1 MAHRSTFTRNEID
14 RLHDLIQEKQNT
26 FGKEGQKRI
35 RDRMRSLGFYISD
48 YPGSRDFGVADF
60 NQLLR
65 AGLIKVKDQESGHS
79 MLSKEENSES
89 NDISWEWCQENSDM
103 LLSCGINQLL
113 EGDKHRWSE
122 VHTDGPGVY
131 LFSEEK
137 KHLYI
142 GESLIIGNRV
152 HQHCEG
158 GTRSTFLKN
167 FADHLGVAKES
178 DSIAELLN
186 EVKSTIDIQAL
197 WVDIG
202 RKELEE
208 FGIVNLPTILNRFH
222 KGKRRKVT
230 FNCKDESIWDTVQ
243 DFAIE
248 LIEQGTDVFE
258 NLPQSKWLQAKPS
271 DKAGLYKVLHEGEL
285 IYIGESTNIAERYK
299 AHSNTTY
306 FSALRRSVGTK
317 LFDFEYIGK
326 KKFMDSDDNKITNFL
341 LDCDYASIPIGF
353 GRRELEEYLIRDLQP
368 TLNSKSK

>member
-1 MAHRSTFTRNEID
+1 MAHRNTFTRKEIE

-60 NQLLR
+60 NRLLR
-65 AGLIKVKDQESGHS
+65 AGLIKVIDQESGQS
-79 MLSKEENSES
+79 MLPKAENSES
-89 NDISWEWCQENSDM
+89 NDVSWEWCQENSDM

-113 EGDKHRWSE
+113 KSGKHRWSE

-131 LFSEEK
+131 LFNDDK

-142 GESLIIGNRV
+142 GESLVIGNRV

-167 FADHLGVAKES
+167 LADHLGVAKES
-178 DSIAELLN
+178 DSIAELLH
-186 EVKSTIDIQAL
+186 EVKSKINIQAL
-197 WVDIG
+197 WVDIS

-208 FGIVNLPTILNRFH
+208 FGIVNLSTILNRFH
-222 KGKRRKVT
+222 KGKRQKVT
-230 FNCKDESIWDTVQ
+230 FDCMDESLWDTVQ
-243 DFAIE
+243 DSAIE
-248 LIEQGTDVFE
+248 LIEQGANVFE
-258 NLPQSKWLQAKPS
+258 NLPQSKWLEANPS
-271 DKAGLYKVLHEGEL
+271 SKAGLYKVLREGEL

-317 LFDFEYIGK
+317 LFNFEYIGK

-341 LDCDYASIPIGF
+341 LDCHYASIPIGF

>member
-1 MAHRSTFTRNEID
+1 MKHRNTFTQVELN

-26 FGKEGQKRI
+26 YGKEGQKRL
-35 RDRMRSLGFYISD
+35 RDRMRSIGFYISD
-48 YPGSRDFGVADF
+48 YPKVRDFGVGDF
-60 NQLLR
+60 NQLIR
-65 AGLIKVKDQESGHS
+65 SGLVKVIDSDSPETSPRS
-79 MLSKEENSES
+79 EERFEE
-89 NDISWEWCQENSDM
+89 DGISWNWCQENSDM

-113 EGDKHRWSE
+113 ESDKHGWGE

-131 LFSEEK
+131 LFSDDN

-167 FADHLGVAKES
+167 LADHLGAAKES
-178 DSIAELLN
+178 DSIVELLN
-186 EVKSTIDIQAL
+186 EVRSTIHIQAL
-197 WVDIG
+197 WVDIS

-208 FGIVNLPTILNRFH
+208 FGIVNLPTTLNRFH
-222 KGKRRKVT
+222 KGKRQKVT
-230 FNCKDESIWDTVQ
+230 FNCADESIWDTVQ

-248 LIEQGTDVFE
+248 LIEQGANVFE
-258 NLPQSKWLQAKPS
+258 NLPRSKWLEAKPS
-271 DKAGLYKVLHEGEL
+271 DRAGLYKVLHEGEL

-317 LFDFEYIGK
+317 LFGYEYVGK
-326 KKFMDSDDNKITNFL
+326 KKFQDCDDNNITNFL
-341 LDCDYASIPIGF
+341 LECEYASIPISY